1 MKRNTVSPSQE
12 QPPTT
17 NVTCLACMGRHRR
30 HSCELQGIRGRPRKH
45 DRRRRINK
53 KNGTKVKAC
62 RVQPLR
68 NRKITCQ
75 SSNALT
81 RKASAVAATRV
92 AVVSPTHEVNTAD
105 HVICHEL
112 RASASSAG
120 AAAVTGAEET
130 KWLGNEQ
137 CSTDDELFD
146 IYLDNSNKGEQRRR
160 LRLVGRGL
168 HCQRSRASAQYLV
181 Q

>member
-1 MKRNTVSPSQE
+1 MISAGMKRNTVSPSQE

-92 AVVSPTHEVNTAD
+92 AVVSPTHEVNVPPLLLAQRRPSGWVT
-105 HVICHEL
+105 
-112 RASASSAG
+112 SSAQRMMSYSIYISII
-120 AAAVTGAEET
+120 VTKES
-130 KWLGNEQ
+130 K
-137 CSTDDELFD
+137 DD
-146 IYLDNSNKGEQRRR
+146 
-160 LRLVGRGL
+160 
-168 HCQRSRASAQYLV
+168 ASD
-181 Q
+181 